1 MLKLDIKSENIGTCI
16 YDMSWCLL
24 VLLQCCEYLISIVS
38 EAILAWSNHN
48 WKFRAPFEMIRI
60 GYQMIWPFRW
70 NGTFKQ
76 GKEIIW
82 TISGGLSNFDIQVV
96 FLFIAL
102 VNFDMRK

>member
-1 MLKLDIKSENIGTCI
+1 MDIKSENIGTCI
-16 YDMSWCLL
+16 YDMSWSIL
-24 VLLQCCEYLISIVS
+24 VFLQCSEYLSIVS

-48 WKFRAPFEMIRI
+48 WKFRAPFEMICI
-60 GYQMIWPFRW
+60 GYQVILPFRW
-70 NGTFKQ
+70 NETFKQ
-76 GKEIIW
+76 AKEIIW